1 MMNNLKDFCIR
12 HSIHHLL
19 TYADAYAT
27 GYFKKQ
33 VRVLRYIYVCN
44 NITCI
49 LVILPRSAW
58 VLPQDTA
65 VQKA

>member
-12 HSIHHLL
+12 HNIHHLL

-33 VRVLRYIYVCN
+33 VINLITITYVYRYKHQLDLTMYLHISSGINVL
-44 NITCI
+44 
-49 LVILPRSAW
+49 
-58 VLPQDTA
+58 
-65 VQKA
+65 